1 MKSKVGSILTILIL
15 FLSLGSTANFSGLHL
30 PPQIIQG
37 ELQVQSVAAAGP
49 EFITNTTGS
58 AAVDSE
64 SSSGS
69 PGPDTGIGGS
79 NSQCDPS
86 NNPSTSDT
94 GIAGGSGG
102 SSSSQCDPSNNPS
115 TSDTGI
121 GGGSGGSSSSQCDP
135 SNNPSTLDE
144 GGCGPENPNCCD
156 PDDLPCLSQPPPP
169 PDEGGCGPD
178 NPNCCDPA
186 EPDCEPPPPSPSPPE
201 SANNGC
207 FDNIDNDGDGKIDQL
222 DEDCGSGGP
231 GVPTLPG
238 GGAATPRDLRISP
251 VSDRNGPPT
260 ILSAAIQTAIP
271 VEAAEREHI
280 CDDGIDNDHNSL
292 TDFQDPS
299 CGDAGISA
307 LGFKAPPPHKAHI
320 KSTGFAENQTSLHK
334 GIAGIISSGTNQSN
348 SSVISIYGGSKH
360 DIRTISLQYQF
371 SPQKITVDKGSKVT
385 WINQDATENHGIS
398 LMDKTSGKI
407 IFSYPVIR
415 YGTSAYYMFEN
426 PGVYIYSDPKYTS
439 MMGQITV
446 PK

>member
-1 MKSKVGSILTILIL
+1 MKSRVGSILAILIL
-15 FLSLGSTANFSGLHL
+15 FLSLGSTTNFSGLHL
-30 PPQIIQG
+30 LAPIIQG
-37 ELQVQSVAAAGP
+37 GLQIQSVTAAGP
-49 EFITNTTGS
+49 EFTVNSTAGLTI
-58 AAVDSE
+58 DSE
-64 SSSGS
+64 SSSES
-69 PGPDTGIGGS
+69 PGPDTGIGS
-79 NSQCDPS
+79 
-86 NNPSTSDT
+86 
-94 GIAGGSGG
+94 GSG
-102 SSSSQCDPSNNPS
+102 SQCDPSNNPS

-121 GGGSGGSSSSQCDP
+121 GGGSGSQCNP

-156 PDDLPCLSQPPPP
+156 PADPNCGPPTPPPP
-169 PDEGGCGPD
+169 EGCGPE

-186 EPDCEPPPPSPSPPE
+186 DPNCEPPPPSPSPPE

-207 FDNIDNDGDGKIDQL
+207 FDTIDNDGDGKIDQL
-222 DEDCGSGGP
+222 DEDCGGGGP

-238 GGAATPRDLRISP
+238 GGAATPGNNRNDEFDLGISP
-251 VSDRNGPPT
+251 VSNRNGPPT
-260 ILSAAIQTAIP
+260 ILSTALETAIRAGE
-271 VEAAEREHI
+271 VEAGEREHI

-299 CGDAGISA
+299 CGDTGISA
-307 LGFKAPPPHKAHI
+307 LGFNGPPPHTASI
-320 KSTGFAENQTSLHK
+320 KSIGVAENQTSLHK
-334 GIAGIISSGTNQSN
+334 GIAGITSSGTNQSN

-371 SPQKITVDKGSKVT
+371 SPQKITVEKGSKVT

-439 MMGQITV
+439 MIGQVIV
-446 PK
+446 PN

>member
-1 MKSKVGSILTILIL
+1 SNNP
-15 FLSLGSTANFSGLHL
+15 STSDA
-30 PPQIIQG
+30 
-37 ELQVQSVAAAGP
+37 
-49 EFITNTTGS
+49 
-58 AAVDSE
+58 
-64 SSSGS
+64 
-69 PGPDTGIGGS
+69 GIGGGGS
-79 NSQCDPS
+79 GSQCDPS
-86 NNPSTSDT
+86 NNL
-94 GIAGGSGG
+94 
-102 SSSSQCDPSNNPS
+102 
-115 TSDTGI
+115 
-121 GGGSGGSSSSQCDP
+121 
-135 SNNPSTLDE
+135 STLDE
-144 GGCGPENPNCCD
+144 GSCGPENPNCCD
-156 PDDLPCLSQPPPP
+156 PAELD
-169 PDEGGCGPD
+169 CGP
-178 NPNCCDPA
+178 PT
-186 EPDCEPPPPSPSPPE
+186 PPPSPPE

-207 FDNIDNDGDGKIDQL
+207 FDKIDNDGDGKIDQL
-222 DEDCGSGGP
+222 DEDCGGGGP

-238 GGAATPRDLRISP
+238 GGAATPGNNRNGEFDLGISP
-251 VSDRNGPPT
+251 VSNRNGPPT
-260 ILSAAIQTAIP
+260 ILSAALETAIRA
-271 VEAAEREHI
+271 EAGEREHI

-307 LGFKAPPPHKAHI
+307 LGFNGPPSHTASI

-334 GIAGIISSGTNQSN
+334 GIAGISSSGTNQSN

-371 SPQKITVDKGSKVT
+371 SPQKITVEKGSKVT

-446 PK
+446 PN